1 MSIVVRFAPPSP
13 PPTSQ
18 YDETIRR
25 LEGDGG
31 EFPPDGLEYHIAF
44 LVDGG
49 IRVSEIW
56 DSREKWEAFG
66 QRLMPILADVGI
78 EPGTPEVFEIHNI
91 IRR

>member
-1 MSIVVRFAPPSP
+1 MSIVVRFAPPATP
-13 PPTSQ
+13 PAEQ

-25 LEGDGG
+25 LEETGD
-31 EFPPDGLEYHIAF
+31 FPPEGLEYHVAF

-66 QRLMPILADVGI
+66 ERLMPILADVGI
-78 EPGTPEVFEIHNI
+78 EPGEPEVFEVHNTI
-91 IRR
+91 KR

>member
-1 MSIVVRFAPPSP
+1 MSIVVRFAPPSAP
-13 PPTSQ
+13 PASR

-31 EFPPDGLEYHIAF
+31 EFPPDGMEPHVAF

-66 QRLMPILADVGI
+66 ERLMPILADVGI
-78 EPGTPEVFEIHNI
+78 EPGEPEIFEVHNT